1 MKVTKYYTIEELN
14 KMSVQVAKKKATAQG
29 IPRTPHPPQSEFTHP
44 ICITP
49 DCSNPRTVN
58 DWHWTSGLPVYK
70 DICIKCHNK
79 AVAGKHGL
87 TRISQVVA
95 KNAGFD
101 TESEYLDHK
110 AREEGFASQYDKL
123 DQLAKQQGFA
133 SQYDKLDH
141 KAREEGFASHYDKI
155 DQQAKQQGFAS
166 HYDKLDH
173 KAREE
178 GFASHYDKID
188 QQAKQQGFASHYDK
202 LDHKAREEGFASH
215 YDKLERKA
223 IEEGYLSLT
232 DKRNSTHPFR
242 KWRKDY
248 CENIDNRLGGGACT
262 TTIPLLN
269 GVPFVGILDVDHI
282 DGNPDNNDQ
291 SNAQTLCKCC
301 HAYKTIKFKDYE
313 SPGRGA
319 LKEEQRR
326 LKEQEQQKSNIS
338 YSTS

>member
-1 MKVTKYYTIEELN
+1 MKITKQYTIEELN
-14 KMSVQVAKKKATAQG
+14 NLSVQVAKKKAIAQG
-29 IPRTPHPPQSEFTHP
+29 IPRTPHPRSSELTHP

-49 DCSNPRTVN
+49 DCTNPRTVN

-70 DICIKCHNK
+70 EICIKCHNK

-87 TRISQVVA
+87 KSISQVVV
-95 KNAGFD
+95 KNAGFNK
-101 TESEYLDHK
+101 ESELLNHRAKKKGFASHYDQLDHK
-110 AREEGFASQYDKL
+110 AK
-123 DQLAKQQGFA
+123 
-133 SQYDKLDH
+133 
-141 KAREEGFASHYDKI
+141 EEGFASHYDKI
-155 DQQAKQQGFAS
+155 DHQAMQKGFAS
-166 HYDKLDH
+166 YIDMLEHQ
-173 KAREE
+173 AREE
-178 GFASHYDKID
+178 GFT
-188 QQAKQQGFASHYDK
+188 
-202 LDHKAREEGFASH
+202 
-215 YDKLERKA
+215 
-223 IEEGYLSLT
+223 SLT

-262 TTIPLLN
+262 TTIPMID

>member
-178 GFASHYDKID
+178 GFASHYDK
-188 QQAKQQGFASHYDK
+188 
-202 LDHKAREEGFASH
+202 
-215 YDKLERKA
+215 LERKA

>member
-1 MKVTKYYTIEELN
+1 MKVTKYYTMEELN
-14 KMSVQVAKKKATAQG
+14 VLSVKAAKKKAIAQG
-29 IPRTPHPPQSEFTHP
+29 IPRTPHPPQSKFTHP
-44 ICITP
+44 ICITAG
-49 DCSNPRTVN
+49 CTNPKTVN

-101 TESEYLDHK
+101 TESEHLDHK
-110 AREEGFASQYDKL
+110 AREQGFASYYDKL

-133 SQYDKLDH
+133 S
-141 KAREEGFASHYDKI
+141 HYDKI
-155 DQQAKQQGFAS
+155 DQLAKQQGFAS

-178 GFASHYDKID
+178 GFASQYDKI
-188 QQAKQQGFASHYDK
+188 
-202 LDHKAREEGFASH
+202 DHKAREEGFTSY
-215 YDKLERKA
+215 YDKLEHQAR
-223 IEEGYLSLT
+223 EEGFTSLT

-262 TTIPLLN
+262 TTIPMMN
-269 GVPFVGILDVDHI
+269 GVLFVGMLDVDHI
-282 DGNPDNNDQ
+282 DGNPKNNDK

-301 HAYKTIKFKDYE
+301 HAYKTIKFKDYD

-319 LKEEQRR
+319 LKEEQQQ
-326 LKEQEQQKSNIS
+326 LKRQQQQEQQEQQEYLNSDEEAVDILQMQRE
-338 YSTS
+338 